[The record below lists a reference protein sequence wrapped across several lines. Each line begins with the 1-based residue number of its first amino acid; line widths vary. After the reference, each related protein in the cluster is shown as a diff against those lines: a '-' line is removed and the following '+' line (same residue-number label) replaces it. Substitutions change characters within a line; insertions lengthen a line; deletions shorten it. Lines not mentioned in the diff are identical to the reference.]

1 MLRSQRLALATL
13 GIAGLLSMAAPTLA
27 ATLATGVLETTNTT
41 QIRCWLGNV
50 SSQPLT
56 YTICSVK
63 AFTGDVFDCQ
73 SGSIDPGRATV
84 LIGGS
89 LGGTFY
95 CRFTVSNK
103 TAARATAAL
112 TSFITGSTSAA
123 IDAH

>member
-1 MLRSQRLALATL
+1 MHRSRRLTLATL
-13 GIAGLLSMAAPTLA
+13 GIAGLLGIGTPALA

-50 SSQPLT
+50 STQPLT
-56 YTICSVK
+56 YTICSVE
-63 AFTGDVFDCQ
+63 AFTADVFDCR
-73 SGSIDPGRATV
+73 SGVVDPGAATV

-89 LGGTFY
+89 NDGTFY

-103 TAARATAAL
+103 SAARATGAL
-112 TSFITGSTSAA
+112 TSFITGSTFAV

>member
-1 MLRSQRLALATL
+1 MHRSRLLTLATL
-13 GIAGLLSMAAPTLA
+13 GIAGLFGTATPALA

-50 SSQPLT
+50 STQPLT
-56 YTICSVK
+56 YTICSIE

-73 SGSIDPGRATV
+73 SGEVDPGRATL

-103 TAARATAAL
+103 
-112 TSFITGSTSAA
+112 SA
-123 IDAH
+123 